1 MTRAKS
7 MFKNALDRLKAAPHR
22 FDPFEALRHLDQH
35 HRTTGRIR
43 IRGTL
48 TNRYAPT
55 PLTAMSERPDGDS
68 EIGIAFVGLTGPMG
82 ALPPPYTETAL
93 LARKRR
99 SHSLTAFLDMFV
111 QRCAELF
118 VRAAE
123 KYRLP
128 AQVSRDQVSRD
139 QVSRNQFSR
148 DAAKEES
155 GSNGIAAI
163 LFALIGLALPALH
176 GRLSLRDRELFPYAG
191 LLSNRTR
198 SAAGLEIMLG
208 HLLGLPVRI
217 LPFSGRWVEV
227 SPSEQTRLD
236 GLTPQYC
243 RLGIDTVAG
252 AHIWDVQGMFRIAVG
267 PLGYA
272 DFLSLSPGSE
282 RMRRLVDAARFYS
295 GPALSFD
302 VQLVLAKEAIP
313 ECQLLE
319 GSAILGW
326 NTWARSLPAMHDSF
340 DAIHSPE
347 R

>member
-1 MTRAKS
+1 VTPAKS
-7 MFKNALDRLKAAPHR
+7 MFKNALDRLRAAPHR

-35 HRTTGRIR
+35 HRTAGRIR

-139 QVSRNQFSR
+139 QVSR
-148 DAAKEES
+148 E
-155 GSNGIAAI
+155 
-163 LFALIGLALPALH
+163 ALH

-236 GLTPQYC
+236 GLAPQYC
-243 RLGIDTVAG
+243 RLGLDTVAG
-252 AHIWDVQGMFRIAVG
+252 AHIWDVQGMFRIVVG

-302 VQLVLAKEAIP
+302 VQLVLAKQTIP